1 MAQGRMGE
9 LITHLPGA
17 SVVVLPV
24 VVHIR
29 LPVELHLP
37 APNLLSFTQ
46 LPIVWRVVDDLP
58 LLRKEILAA
67 ERHLASGVAWRS
79 GAETA
84 KPLALS
90 QNAPRIAFC
99 PQNRS
104 TERIRYFLFY
114 NILVRIPVSDRSKIR
129 ILHAVNPRCSGPRQ
143 NS

>member
-67 ERHLASGVAWRS
+67 ERHRRGVAWRS
-79 GAETA
+79 VAETA
-84 KPLALS
+84 QTVGFVPKSPENRILPPKPKPLYRTNTVALL
-90 QNAPRIAFC
+90 PLL
-99 PQNRS
+99 
-104 TERIRYFLFY
+104 Y
-114 NILVRIPVSDRSKIR
+114 
-129 ILHAVNPRCSGPRQ
+129 
-143 NS
+143 